1 MKQLL
6 QRQLEK
12 HFGDALPNGM
22 EAFLGAIEGTYT
34 DYDNRIYLLQRA
46 MKISSDE
53 LYEANAKLRAEAEN
67 LKEINSN
74 LETILS
80 SMNTETIS
88 SDGKFDA
95 VDYIRRQSAE
105 IIRINTQREELLLS
119 LERQNRELNDYAHV
133 VSHDLKAPLRSIDTL
148 INWFIE
154 DNHSTLQEKDRQT
167 LLNVL
172 SSVEKM
178 DMLIKGILDY
188 STIDK
193 LESESRIVNLDEMVA
208 DVIRTIFLP
217 PGFEIEVENTLPSL
231 FGNYYRF
238 RQLFQNLI
246 ENAVKYNDKPVGKVV
261 IGCTGK
267 PGGTEFFVRDN
278 GRGIPGA
285 YHNKIFDIFTKLDN
299 ENRSSGIGLS
309 IVKKILDFYNGT
321 IRLESEEGT
330 GTTFYFLLPDLGT
343 AKS

>member
-6 QRQLEK
+6 QRQIEK
-12 HFGDALPNGM
+12 HFGNTVPDGM
-22 EAFLGAIEGTYT
+22 QFFLDAIEGTYN

-53 LYEANAKLRAEAEN
+53 LYEANQKLRAEAEN
-67 LKEINSN
+67 LKEINRN

-80 SMNTETIS
+80 SMNTETS
-88 SDGKFDA
+88 LSGGRFDS
-95 VDYIRRQSAE
+95 VEYIRRQSAE
-105 IIRINTQREELLLS
+105 IIRINTQREELLLN

-154 DNHSTLQEKDRQT
+154 DNQATLKEKDRQT
-167 LLNVL
+167 LDTVL

-193 LESESRIVNLDEMVA
+193 LESESRVVNLHEMVA
-208 DVIRTIFLP
+208 DLIPTLLLP
-217 PGFEIEVENTLPSL
+217 PDFDIEIENNLPSL
-231 FGNYYRF
+231 YGNYYRF

-246 ENAVKYNDKPVGKVV
+246 ENAVKYNDKQYGTVV
-261 IGCTGK
+261 IGCRNI
-267 PGGTEFFVRDN
+267 PGHTEFFVKDN
-278 GRGIPGA
+278 GRGIPAA
-285 YHNKIFDIFTKLDN
+285 YHSKIFDIFTKLDN
-299 ENRSSGIGLS
+299 ENHSSGIGLS
-309 IVKKILDFYNGT
+309 IVQKILNFYNGT
-321 IRLESEEGT
+321 IRLDSEEGV
-330 GTTFYFLLPDLGT
+330 GTTFYFTLPNIGT